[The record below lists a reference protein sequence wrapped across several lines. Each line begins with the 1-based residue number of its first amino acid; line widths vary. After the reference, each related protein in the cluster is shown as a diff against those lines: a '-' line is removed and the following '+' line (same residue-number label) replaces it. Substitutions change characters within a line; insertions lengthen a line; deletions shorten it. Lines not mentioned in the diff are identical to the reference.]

1 MGESPRVIGF
11 EVGVGE
17 FRITTGDVIYEI
29 RVIPELVR
37 ANTAMG
43 VVSPLS
49 SQPQLRPAAALAPGA
64 AQPGAFPDAA
74 QPVALP
80 VAFPGTAQA
89 GTLPAVTVTG
99 LPPGADG
106 SGFFQ
111 EISQELFGR
120 IGQLARQ
127 LSISVTELPVED
139 SGLTRTGADL
149 EDAKGQLEEVVE
161 ITEKASLQIMD
172 IADLIQADMDSLN
185 GELKVLGDLGFLN
198 STGTDAAGDG
208 AAAPSPADGP
218 ASGPGPAEFDAK
230 FARLKALATEL
241 TSAASSLPGGGPA
254 PEAAAPEAAPATAPA
269 GPSHRIVFQLDVV
282 FQTLY
287 EFCTNETVKDHIKK
301 MRQDAAEGGF
311 DDEGARDGLSALAE
325 NAGEDDGFYNLP
337 IPDLL
342 KLLYTHTSN
351 EENRTTLKKMNQT
364 AGTIFLDQ
372 VLPLEGAREEIP
384 APEAP
389 PAPAAPAAPVPAP
402 ASAGPDPATGAVKD
416 GVGELAALVGEL
428 DALVAAGAAPAR
440 GVRLVEEAAGEVGA
454 YTSILTRDRD
464 AIAGAVSSSEGL
476 IRSTT
481 KHLTNIMEALSFQD
495 LSGQR
500 IKKIVGMISDIQVQ
514 LLSMLVA
521 VDTKIKAHHDDQEQ
535 KRPKEETEKFAQEEV
550 DKMLEKLSGT
560 GETSELMGPGAE
572 NRLDQGAV
580 NDLLSQ
586 LGF

>member
-1 MGESPRVIGF
+1 MSESPRVIGF

-17 FRITTGDVIYEI
+17 FRISTGDVIYEI

-43 VVSPLS
+43 VLSPVS
-49 SQPQLRPAAALAPGA
+49 SQLPQARQVPAAP
-64 AQPGAFPDAA
+64 Q
-74 QPVALP
+74 ALP
-80 VAFPGTAQA
+80 AAPDP
-89 GTLPAVTVTG
+89 LPAA
-99 LPPGADG
+99 LPKGADAG
-106 SGFFQ
+106 GFFQ

-139 SGLTRTGADL
+139 SGLSRTGADL
-149 EDAKGQLEEVVE
+149 ENAKGQLEEVVE

-172 IADLIQADMDSLN
+172 IADLIQADMESLN
-185 GELKVLGDLGFLN
+185 GELRAMSSLAFLIP
-198 STGTDAAGDG
+198 SADVSSGPGAADASPGPAGADSGEFMRKFSRLRELARTLAVEAQGSPSAAPDAAG
-208 AAAPSPADGP
+208 
-218 ASGPGPAEFDAK
+218 
-230 FARLKALATEL
+230 
-241 TSAASSLPGGGPA
+241 
-254 PEAAAPEAAPATAPA
+254 PEAPPHPEPQAPPLAEPKFRV
-269 GPSHRIVFQLDVV
+269 SFQLDVV

-301 MRQDAAEGGF
+301 MRQDASEGGF
-311 DDEGARDGLSALAE
+311 DAEGAAEGLSAMALK
-325 NAGEDDGFYNLP
+325 AGEDDGYYNLP

-342 KLLYTHTSN
+342 KLLYTHTAN

-372 VLPLEGAREEIP
+372 VLPLEGVKEELPAEALDP
-384 APEAP
+384 APGPEA
-389 PAPAAPAAPVPAP
+389 APEPEAAPAPSPD
-402 ASAGPDPATGAVKD
+402 AGSGGALQA
-416 GVGELAALVGEL
+416 GLAEIGELVGEL
-428 DALVAAGAAPAR
+428 DGLIVAGAVP
-440 GVRLVEEAAGEVGA
+440 GGGGGNGTGGGGA
-454 YTSILTRDRD
+454 YTSILTKDRD
-464 AIAGAVSSSEGL
+464 AVATAVASSENL
-476 IRSTT
+476 IQNTT

-521 VDTKIKAHHDDQEQ
+521 VDTKIKAHHEDAESN
-535 KRPKEETEKFAQEEV
+535 RPKEETEKFAQEEV
-550 DKMLEKLSGT
+550 DKMLEKLSG
-560 GETSELMGPGAE
+560 EPSELMGPGAE

>member
-1 MGESPRVIGF
+1 MSESPRVIGF

-17 FRITTGDVIYEI
+17 FRITTGDVVYEI

-43 VVSPLS
+43 VVSPVS
-49 SQPQLRPAAALAPGA
+49 SQLREAQAAAPPAAPALTP
-64 AQPGAFPDAA
+64 
-74 QPVALP
+74 L
-80 VAFPGTAQA
+80 
-89 GTLPAVTVTG
+89 LPAVPG

-139 SGLTRTGADL
+139 SGLSRTGADL

-172 IADLIQADMDSLN
+172 IADLIQADMVSLN
-185 GELKVLGDLGFLN
+185 GELKVLGDLGFLQG
-198 STGTDAAGDG
+198 SGAGD
-208 AAAPSPADGP
+208 AAAPGGGP
-218 ASGPGPAEFDAK
+218 EPQEFERK
-230 FARLKALATEL
+230 FARLKELALSL
-241 TSAASSLPGGGPA
+241 SSAAQSLPDGGGAPA
-254 PEAAAPEAAPATAPA
+254 PDPGAAPAAVPEVPAATAAP
-269 GPSHRIVFQLDVV
+269 VFRVVFRLDVV
-282 FQTLY
+282 FHTLY
-287 EFCTNETVKDHIKK
+287 EFCTNEKVKDHITK
-301 MRQDAAEGGF
+301 MRQDASEGGF
-311 DDEGARDGLSALAE
+311 DEAGAGEALSAMAE
-325 NAGEDDGFYNLP
+325 NAGEDDGYYNLP
-337 IPDLL
+337 IPELL
-342 KLLYTHTSN
+342 KVLYAHTTSD
-351 EENRTTLKKMNQT
+351 ENRATLKKMNQT

-372 VLPLEGAREEIP
+372 VLPLEGVREEVP
-384 APEAP
+384 EPDAP
-389 PAPAAPAAPVPAP
+389 PVPAAADPPPPP
-402 ASAGPDPATGAVKD
+402 AGAGARPVPDPAFGAVRE
-416 GVGELAALVGEL
+416 GAGELRALVGEL
-428 DALVAAGAAPAR
+428 DALVSAGAGP
-440 GVRLVEEAAGEVGA
+440 GVGARLVQEAGA
-454 YTSILTRDRD
+454 YTSILTKDRD
-464 AIAGAVSSSEGL
+464 AVAGAVSSSEEL

-481 KHLTNIMEALSFQD
+481 RHLTNIMEALSFQD

-535 KRPKEETEKFAQEEV
+535 KRPREETEKFAQEEV
-550 DKMLEKLSGT
+550 DKMLEKLSGEAT
-560 GETSELMGPGAE
+560 ELKGPGAE